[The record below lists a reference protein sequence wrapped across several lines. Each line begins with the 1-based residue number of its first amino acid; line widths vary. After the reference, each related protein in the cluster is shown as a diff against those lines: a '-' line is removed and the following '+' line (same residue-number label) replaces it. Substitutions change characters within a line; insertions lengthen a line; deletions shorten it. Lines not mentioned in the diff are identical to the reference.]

1 MKKLWKYFRFIITFA
16 VLLFFVVYIYRNP
29 ELITSLRDINAW
41 YIVGASILFLVVFF
55 LEGLFIKITLHA
67 FDKDITVKES
77 FYLSTLSRIGNY
89 LLPMRAGAI
98 FRAAYLKKKYNF
110 EYSKFLST
118 LYGYYII
125 LFLLYSVLGGT
136 VLLVKWLVGG
146 QQYTVL
152 ILFFIGLFLGMF
164 FLMFVR
170 LPFDKL
176 AKNKESLLGKIVGFL
191 ERFMSSWDRII
202 KNKKL
207 LLQLLLVTFGNI
219 LFNTVIIL
227 VEFVA
232 LGIRTNI
239 LDLILYSCLSG
250 VSLLV
255 SITPGSLGIREA
267 VFIISSQSL
276 GLSQEQIL
284 QLAIV
289 DRGILFVLLFIMMI
303 FTIIFLKEFNIK
315 DVFFAKKE
323 N

>member
-1 MKKLWKYFRFIITFA
+1 
-16 VLLFFVVYIYRNP
+16 
-29 ELITSLRDINAW
+29 
-41 YIVGASILFLVVFF
+41 
-55 LEGLFIKITLHA
+55 
-67 FDKDITVKES
+67 
-77 FYLSTLSRIGNY
+77 
-89 LLPMRAGAI
+89 
-98 FRAAYLKKKYNF
+98 
-110 EYSKFLST
+110 
-118 LYGYYII
+118 
-125 LFLLYSVLGGT
+125 

-191 ERFMSSWDRII
+191 ERFMSSWDRIV

-276 GLSQEQIL
+276 GLSQEKIL

-289 DRGILFVLLFIMMI
+289 DRGILFVLLFIMMV